1 MAAEKE
7 NASKQVQSLRTDAAR
22 MRMKQQQIDQQ
33 ASKELPANKVCAF
46 GTVMREPT
54 DDRRISSAHAGA
66 RALTECASCLC
77 QGLFSLYHNISKIR
91 WDGECTGLFK
101 TGCETPLP
109 CRYL

>member
-46 GTVMREPT
+46 GTVMREPK
-54 DDRRISSAHAGA
+54 DDRPISSAHAGA
-66 RALTECASCLC
+66 LPLTERASCLC

-101 TGCETPLP
+101 TGREIPFP
-109 CRYL
+109 C

>member
-46 GTVMREPT
+46 GTVMREPK
-54 DDRRISSAHAGA
+54 DDRPISSAHAGA
-66 RALTECASCLC
+66 LALTECATCLY

-101 TGCETPLP
+101 TGREIPFP
-109 CRYL
+109 C